1 MAGILTP
8 EESLRKGQ
16 ELLRSGLQMAALEQF
31 ASAYE
36 REPTSPRLRS
46 YYGWA
51 VAMIERRLDRGLT
64 LCRSALRDDYD
75 NPEAYC
81 NLAKVLLAFGRKS
94 EALRYLRRGL
104 MIDPSNALLLQ
115 EWRHLGVRRRPV
127 LPFLSRRHLMNRFL
141 GRIRGHLRPGTFRTQ
156 MAQSGAF

>member
-1 MAGILTP
+1 MSGIFTP
-8 EESLRKGQ
+8 QESVEKGQ
-16 ELLRSGLQMAALEQF
+16 ELLRSGLQNAALEQF

-36 REPTSPRLRS
+36 RDPANARYRS

-51 VAMIERRLDRGLT
+51 VALIENRVDRGLS

-75 NPEAYC
+75 NPEVYC

-104 MIDPSNALLLQ
+104 MVAPTDPLLIR
-115 EWRHLGVRRRPV
+115 EWRTLGVRKRPV
-127 LPFLSRRHLMNRFL
+127 LPFLSRRHLLNRFL
-141 GRIRGHLRPGTFRTQ
+141 GRIRRRTDV
-156 MAQSGAF
+156 GAPLGPQLAT

>member
-1 MAGILTP
+1 MSGIFTP
-8 EESLRKGQ
+8 EESLAKGHD
-16 ELLRSGLQMAALEQF
+16 LLRSGLQQAALEQF
-31 ASAYE
+31 ANAYE
-36 REPTSPRLRS
+36 RDPADPRFRS

-51 VAMIERRLDRGLT
+51 VALIERRIDRGLS

-104 MIDPSNALLLQ
+104 MVAPTHPLLIR
-115 EWRHLGVRRRPV
+115 EWRNLGVRKRPI
-127 LPFLSRRHLMNRFL
+127 LPFLSRQHLLNRFL
-141 GRIRGHLRPGTFRTQ
+141 GRVRGRIGGVQ
-156 MAQSGAF
+156 MGPRLAA